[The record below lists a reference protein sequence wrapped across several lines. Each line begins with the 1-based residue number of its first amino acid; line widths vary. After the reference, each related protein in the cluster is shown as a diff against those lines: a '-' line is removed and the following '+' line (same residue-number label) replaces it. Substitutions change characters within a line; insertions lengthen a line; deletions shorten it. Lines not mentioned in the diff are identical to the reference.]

1 MKSLVCGFVPAPR
14 LRLLARKVRN
24 EYEREDVCVMTEEYT
39 IPLAKIIKDLSLT
52 ALHLPCSAEEIL
64 IRSRDVIRP
73 GLELYGFCDYFD
85 PHRITVLGRSEIAML
100 DSLGEEKKTAA
111 IDHFFALKPAT
122 VIVARGIVPC
132 DFMRA
137 AADKYDIPLLSAKDS
152 TSNVVAD
159 LVSLLNVELAPRITR
174 HGVLIE
180 VYGEGILLVGDS
192 GVGKSE
198 TAIELIKRGHR
209 LIADD
214 AVEIRRVSNKSLVGQ
229 APANIRHFI
238 ELRGIGII
246 NARRIFGMGA
256 IKLSEKIDMVI
267 NLEIWDATKV
277 YDRMGIDSEFTE
289 ILGIRVPVLTIPV
302 KPGRNLAVIIEV
314 AAMNNRQKKMGYN
327 AAQELLSSLGVDMS
341 ELQGEDIK
349 KDLDI

>member
-1 MKSLVCGFVPAPR
+1 MAKVIKELGLSEVYLPR
-14 LRLLARKVRN
+14 
-24 EYEREDVCVMTEEYT
+24 
-39 IPLAKIIKDLSLT
+39 
-52 ALHLPCSAEEIL
+52 SADEIL
-64 IRSRDVIRP
+64 IKSRDVNRP
-73 GLELYGFCDYFD
+73 GVELNGYCEYFD
-85 PHRITVLGRSEIAML
+85 PNRITILGRSEIEML
-100 DSLGEEKKTAA
+100 KSFGKQRKAEA
-111 IDHFFALKPAT
+111 IDHFFALHPPT
-122 VIVARGIVPC
+122 VIVARGIESSE
-132 DFMRA
+132 DMLA
-137 AADKYDIPLLSAKDS
+137 AAKKYDIPLLSSRDS

-214 AVEIRRVSNKSLVGQ
+214 AVEIRRVSSKSLVGQ
-229 APANIRHFI
+229 APENIRHFI

-256 IKLSEKIDMVI
+256 VKLSEKIDMCI
-267 NLEIWDATKV
+267 NMEIWDATKV
-277 YDRMGIDSEFTE
+277 YDRMGIDSEYTE
-289 ILGIRVPVLTIPV
+289 ILGIRVPVMTIPV

-327 AAQELLSSLGVDMS
+327 AAQELLSSLGMDISV
-341 ELQGEDIK
+341 LQSDDIK
-349 KDLDI
+349 RDLDI